1 MGCAGSV
8 GMKHL
13 RRTGLVVAIAG
24 LLSGQGAIQPIPIPP
39 QVATKTFTPLTLYF
53 VDPVSGSDG
62 ANGLSVANA
71 WKTPN
76 HTVHCGDVSS
86 VKKPDFS
93 SGRAE
98 VGERAGREFGAT
110 GAVASGG

>member
-1 MGCAGSV
+1 
-8 GMKHL
+8 MKHL
-13 RRTGLVVAIAG
+13 LRTGLVVAIAG
-24 LLSGQGAIQPIPIPP
+24 LLSGQGAIQPIPIPQ

-76 HTVHCGDVSS
+76 HTVHCGDVLL
-86 VKKPDFS
+86 VKPGS
-93 SGRAE
+93 YSTGQLSGT
-98 VGERAGREFGAT
+98 FGAVSNCPSMT
-110 GAVASGG
+110 GGIDGQGLQ